1 MLFVRTGREKV
12 KNRDGL
18 VNMDLII
25 IFLVVGIGTF
35 LVGGAGFL
43 VLLYVRGF
51 HAWVEEYTVFDNK
64 TSRKFRKARF
74 TPDRTHLKT
83 GKDLFPVEEAAA
95 DEYKGKPCYTYATVQ
110 PGVHIPLHKLSRVVT
125 YPIEKKSKDGKT
137 IDILEK
143 TAKVRDL
150 LPKISYN
157 ARAAYAGASDEAGR
171 IYREKENFRTML
183 LKNIPYIAASPI
195 IIIGLLFI
203 FLITGNL
210 PSEITCACVS
220 NVTATPVY

>member
-1 MLFVRTGREKV
+1 MPFVRIERERIK
-12 KNRDGL
+12 KRDGL

-25 IFLVVGIGTF
+25 IFLVII
-35 LVGGAGFL
+35 VGGLLAGGLGFIA
-43 VLLYVRGF
+43 LLYLKGF
-51 HAWVEEYTVFDNK
+51 HAWVEEYTIYDNK

-74 TPDRTHLKT
+74 TKDKTHLKA

-95 DEYKGKPCYTYATVQ
+95 DEYKRKPCYTYATIQ
-110 PGVHIPLHKLSRVVT
+110 PGVHIPLHKLEREVT
-125 YPIEKKSKDGKT
+125 YPVETKSKDGT
-137 IDILEK
+137 VDITEK
-143 TAKVRDL
+143 TAKVREL
-150 LPKISYN
+150 LPNISYN

-183 LKNIPYIAASPI
+183 LKNIPYIAAAAI

-210 PSEITCACVS
+210 PSEITCRCLS
-220 NVTATPVY
+220 NASVPVY